1 MNLKIKHKPFGV
13 TLLALPD
20 IAFLLLIFLILTVS
34 VDDQGEIELPNFKFL
49 QETEFP
55 EIVVISL
62 SKTGIYQLSGEP
74 LEKSNMVSAIKRF
87 PDTTVIHL
95 LADKNSQYRD
105 VDYLLE
111 QIQKAGLHNIVL
123 IMDDN
128 EPNLNE

>member
-1 MNLKIKHKPFGV
+1 MKLKIKHKPFGV

-55 EIVVISL
+55 EVVVLTL
-62 SKTGIYQLSGEP
+62 SKTGMYQLSGQYV
-74 LEKSNMVSAIKRF
+74 EKSDLNSVIKRI

-95 LADKNSQYRD
+95 MADKNSLYKD
-105 VDYLLE
+105 VDYTLE
-111 QIQKAGLHNIVL
+111 QLQKVNLRDVVL
-123 IMDDN
+123 IMDGDGPDI
-128 EPNLNE
+128 ED

>member
-1 MNLKIKHKPFGV
+1 MRLKIKSKPFGV

-55 EIVVISL
+55 ETIVITL
-62 SKTGIYQLSGEP
+62 SKNGIYELAGQYI
-74 LEKSNMVSAIKRF
+74 EKDKLNSVLNRI

-95 LADKNSQYRD
+95 MADKNSLYRD
-105 VDYLLE
+105 VDFTLE
-111 QIQKAGLHNIVL
+111 ELQKAGLRDIVL
-123 IMDDN
+123 IMDGDGPDIN
-128 EPNLNE
+128 E

>member
-1 MNLKIKHKPFGV
+1 MKLNIKHKPFGV

-55 EIVVISL
+55 ETVVITL
-62 SKTGIYQLSGEP
+62 SKTGTYQLSGQNM
-74 LEKSNMVSAIKRF
+74 EKSNIISVIKRF

-95 LADKNSQYRD
+95 MADKNSKYRD
-105 VDYLLE
+105 VDYILE
-111 QIQKAGLHNIVL
+111 QLQKAGLHDVVL

-128 EPNLNE
+128 GSAPDE

>member
-1 MNLKIKHKPFGV
+1 MRLKIKNKPFGV

-55 EIVVISL
+55 ETIVITL
-62 SKTGIYQLSGEP
+62 SKNGMYELAGQYI
-74 LEKSNMVSAIKRF
+74 EKDKLNSVLNRF

-95 LADKNSQYRD
+95 MADKNSLYRD
-105 VDYLLE
+105 VDFTLE
-111 QIQKAGLHNIVL
+111 ELQKTGLRDIVL
-123 IMDDN
+123 IMDGDGPNIN
-128 EPNLNE
+128 E

>member
-1 MNLKIKHKPFGV
+1 MKLKIKDKPFGV

-55 EIVVISL
+55 ETVVITL
-62 SKTGIYQLSGEP
+62 STTGSYHLAGQYVEKENLS
-74 LEKSNMVSAIKRF
+74 SVIRRI

-95 LADKNSQYRD
+95 MADKNSQYRD
-105 VDYLLE
+105 VDYTLE
-111 QIQKAGLHNIVL
+111 QLQNEGLRDIVL
-123 IMDDN
+123 IMDGDGPNIN
-128 EPNLNE
+128 E

>member
-1 MNLKIKHKPFGV
+1 MNLKIKHKPLGV

-34 VDDQGEIELPNFKFL
+34 VDDQGKIELPNFKFL

-55 EIVVISL
+55 ETVVITL
-62 SKTGIYQLSGEP
+62 TKTGIYQLSGKP
-74 LEKSNMVSAIKRF
+74 LEKSNMVSVLKKF

-95 LADKNSQYRD
+95 LADKNCQYRD

-111 QIQKAGLHNIVL
+111 QLQKAGLHNIVL
-123 IMDDN
+123 IMNDN